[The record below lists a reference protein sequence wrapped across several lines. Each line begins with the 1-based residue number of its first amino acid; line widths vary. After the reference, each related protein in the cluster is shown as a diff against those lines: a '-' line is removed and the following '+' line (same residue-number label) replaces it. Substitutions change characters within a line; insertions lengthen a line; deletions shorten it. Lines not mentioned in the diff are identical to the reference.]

1 MALRRTNRGRPRS
14 SAQRQRSSQ
23 SVSQL
28 FHGAHK
34 LDSHSAL
41 AHSIKAQRTA
51 EYFRITGAMA
61 HLKN

>member
-41 AHSIKAQRTA
+41 EHSLSKLKERLSIFALLVRWRT
-51 EYFRITGAMA
+51 
-61 HLKN
+61 